1 MKVEIEIQDKK
12 GLNETKGKQENQ
24 DRAEEIISL
33 MKKKLGAKYPVLYAL
48 IFSMKFV
55 PVMEE
60 ILLET
65 DGINI
70 FYSPKV
76 MVKKARQKNMKEV
89 EYAYVH
95 IMLHGLLQHYTKAE
109 EYERN
114 LLMHI
119 LMDCEVCS
127 FMNKMNI
134 RSKRDVSSSYINSL
148 LGDMSKNSL
157 RGMYRKV
164 NSSKSLKDAT
174 RKTAA
179 YLTWDDYKVWT
190 RNRRFHTLIEIDYDK
205 KQGGG
210 QSDNKERNKKV
221 KQFWDNMCNLVYGRG
236 SKDGNY
242 LMQVLTGGKGGKEQ
256 YGLDAGGEEEVV
268 KANNNAQIDYMST
281 MRRFFK
287 LRETAKEN
295 VESIDKAMYSWGMS
309 MYEDVAFIE
318 PEAESENIKMNTIVL
333 AIDTSGS
340 CYGDVMEQFL
350 AETKELFRSLSRFDF
365 KKFVVLQCDAQ
376 IQQVDTYKNVR
387 NFPTAADFDK
397 GTRMMGWGG
406 TSFIPVF
413 DYIKELEDNN
423 DKVDC
428 LIYLTD
434 GYGDYPNE
442 APRNFKTYFVLD
454 NDTYANYERDKTNNY
469 SVIPD
474 WVEVLKMKKQSA

>member
-1 MKVEIEIQDKK
+1 
-12 GLNETKGKQENQ
+12 
-24 DRAEEIISL
+24 
-33 MKKKLGAKYPVLYAL
+33 
-48 IFSMKFV
+48 
-55 PVMEE
+55 
-60 ILLET
+60 
-65 DGINI
+65 
-70 FYSPKV
+70 
-76 MVKKARQKNMKEV
+76 
-89 EYAYVH
+89 
-95 IMLHGLLQHYTKAE
+95 
-109 EYERN
+109 
-114 LLMHI
+114 
-119 LMDCEVCS
+119 
-127 FMNKMNI
+127 
-134 RSKRDVSSSYINSL
+134 
-148 LGDMSKNSL
+148 
-157 RGMYRKV
+157 
-164 NSSKSLKDAT
+164 
-174 RKTAA
+174 
-179 YLTWDDYKVWT
+179 
-190 RNRRFHTLIEIDYDK
+190 
-205 KQGGG
+205 
-210 QSDNKERNKKV
+210 
-221 KQFWDNMCNLVYGRG
+221 
-236 SKDGNY
+236 
-242 LMQVLTGGKGGKEQ
+242 
-256 YGLDAGGEEEVV
+256 
-268 KANNNAQIDYMST
+268 
-281 MRRFFK
+281 
-287 LRETAKEN
+287 
-295 VESIDKAMYSWGMS
+295 